1 MTNPHPHSPRTF
13 DLFEEAR
20 HATERRTFQHV
31 IETLEAKAEALEEQ
45 AHAIRSVTKNLIDPE
60 YDAVCQAAPD
70 AREIEEIA
78 ADLRGTLTPEKDDA
92 PQSPDTPRSNQ

>member
-20 HATERRTFQHV
+20 HATERRTYQN
-31 IETLEAKAEALEEQ
+31 ILERMNDQADMLEER
-45 AHAIRSVTKNLIDPE
+45 AHAIRTVARTLVDPE

-78 ADLRGTLTPEKDDA
+78 ADLRGTLAPEKDDA
-92 PQSPDTPRSNQ
+92 PHTPDTPRSTK

>member
-60 YDAVCQAAPD
+60 YNAVCQAAPD

-92 PQSPDTPRSNQ
+92 PHTPDTPRSTK